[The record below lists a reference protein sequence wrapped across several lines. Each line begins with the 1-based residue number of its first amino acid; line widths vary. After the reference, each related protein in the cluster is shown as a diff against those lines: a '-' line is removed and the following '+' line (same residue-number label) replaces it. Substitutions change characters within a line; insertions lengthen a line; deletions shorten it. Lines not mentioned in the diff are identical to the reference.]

1 MANFRDHNKFV
12 FIQDSGGLYTLN
24 PVSKVNNFSLRV
36 SADNGYG
43 TAEDAKILATRFL
56 NCYNACTKIS
66 DEALEEDL
74 VLKAIAFV
82 RQYVR
87 NPQNHHSSC
96 PYYEYGP
103 LKLCGCG
110 KEPLL
115 KHFREGIEKEVG
127 S

>member
-1 MANFRDHNKFV
+1 MPNFRDHNKFV
-12 FIQDSGGLYTLN
+12 FVQEGNCLYTLN
-24 PVSKVNNFSLRV
+24 PVSKINNFSLHV

-66 DEALEEDL
+66 DEALEEGL
-74 VLKAIAFV
+74 VSTSITFV
-82 RQYVR
+82 RQHVR
-87 NPQNHHSSC
+87 NPHNHHSSC
-96 PYYEYGP
+96 PYSEYGP
-103 LKLCGCG
+103 LRLCGCG
-110 KEPLL
+110 MEPLL